1 MIQFCSGGNPIFQAG
16 ARTHTPGAAQPAL
29 SNLSG
34 KESAGENKRRR
45 RTREKGSGGG
55 TMRRQNF
62 KSCTD
67 RKNNNVGLM
76 M

>member
-1 MIQFCSGGNPIFQAG
+1 MIQFRSGGNPIFQAG
-16 ARTHTPGAAQPAL
+16 ARTHTPEAL